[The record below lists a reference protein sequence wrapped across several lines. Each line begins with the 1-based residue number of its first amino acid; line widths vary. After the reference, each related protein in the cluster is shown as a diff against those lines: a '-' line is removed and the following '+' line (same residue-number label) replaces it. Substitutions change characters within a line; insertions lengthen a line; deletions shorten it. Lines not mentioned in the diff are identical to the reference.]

1 MAVSKRGAAA
11 TTGRRPDPAAGFV
24 HPRPDAGTAPDDPL
38 RAAKSAAVPRSE
50 ALGGEALVAARQ
62 FVQST
67 GTGRGARIASDTVV
81 AQTAKAVA
89 GIRGDAELSDAGKQA
104 RLGAV
109 GVALQQQVTAV
120 LAKIAAV
127 REAEAPGPG
136 PGEVRLGADAK
147 LDSLLAYGTAG
158 QVVAAL
164 DAASG
169 DEEINDALWMGTA
182 LVGEGGRLEGSPRKL
197 DVVGAQRRAL
207 VRWSNFHDWL
217 ARQLLANR
225 LDAAEHAVKLAANE
239 LVRTGAVDVAYAA
252 TGTFRALDAPGDDPA
267 TYAAFFD
274 AVHQAAINP
283 GASPWVLQPDGSL
296 ARGGSLEGE
305 VSGPA
310 RSMADDSYS
319 QI

>member
-1 MAVSKRGAAA
+1 MASKRVGAASA
-11 TTGRRPDPAAGFV
+11 GRRPDPAAGFV

-38 RAAKSAAVPRSE
+38 RAAKAAAVPRSE

-67 GTGRGARIASDTVV
+67 GTGRGARIAADTVV
-81 AQTAKAVA
+81 AQTAKTVA
-89 GIRGDAELSDAGKQA
+89 QIRGDAELSDAGKQA

-109 GVALQQQVTAV
+109 GVALQQQVTSV
-120 LAKIAAV
+120 LAKIAAT
-127 REAEAPGPG
+127 REKEAPGQAL
-136 PGEVRLGADAK
+136 GEVRLGADPR
-147 LDSLLAYGTAG
+147 LDSLLAYGMAL
-158 QVVAAL
+158 QVAAHV
-164 DAASG
+164 DHAEG
-169 DEEINDALWMGTA
+169 DEEINDAEWAARA
-182 LVGEGGRLEGSPRKL
+182 LIGEGGRLQGSPRRL
-197 DVVGAQRRAL
+197 DIVAAMRRAQT
-207 VRWSNFHDWL
+207 RWSNFHDWL
-217 ARQLLANR
+217 ARSLLANR

-296 ARGGSLEGE
+296 APGGSLEGE

-310 RSMADDSYS
+310 RSMSDDSYS